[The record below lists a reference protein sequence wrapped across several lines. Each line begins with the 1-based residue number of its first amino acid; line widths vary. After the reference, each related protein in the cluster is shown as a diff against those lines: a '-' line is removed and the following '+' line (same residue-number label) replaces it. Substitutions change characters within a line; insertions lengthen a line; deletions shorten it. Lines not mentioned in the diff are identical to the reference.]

1 MTVTVTLH
9 GATQTKSRERFNTG
23 VCHGDVTQR
32 YTNQITRT
40 VQHRCLSRWRY
51 TALHKPN
58 HENGS
63 TPVSVTVTLHGAT
76 QTKSRERF
84 NTGVCHGDVTQR
96 YTNQITRTVQHR
108 CLSRWRYT
116 ALRKPNHA
124 NGSIPV
130 SVTVTLHGATQTKSR
145 ERFNTDDCHGDVTR
159 SYTNQITRTVQHRC
173 LSRWRYT
180 ALHKQNHA
188 NGSTPMTVTVTLHG
202 ATQTKSRER
211 FNTGVCHGDV
221 TRSYTNQITRTVQ
234 HRCLSRWRYTALHK
248 PNHANGS
255 TPVTVTV
262 TLHGA
267 TQTKSRERFNTGDC
281 HCDVTRSYTNQITRT
296 VQHRWLSRWL
306 TRRYTNQIT
315 RTVQHR
321 CLSRWRYTELHKPN
335 HANGSTP
342 VTVTVTNTALH
353 KPNHAN
359 GSTPV
364 TVTVT
369 NTALHKPNHANGSTP
384 VSVTVTLHG
393 ATQTKSRERFNT
405 GVCHDDV
412 TRSYTNQITRTV
424 QHRCLSRWRY
434 TALHKPNH
442 ENGSTPVSV
451 TVTLHGATQTKS
463 RERFNTGVCHGDV
476 TRRYTNKITRTV
488 QHRWLSRWRYT
499 ELHKPNHANGST
511 PVSVTVTLHGA
522 TQTKS
527 RERFNTG
534 VCHGD
539 VTRRYTNQITRT
551 VQHRWLSR
559 WRYTELHKPNHANGS
574 TPVSVTVTLH
584 GATQTKSRE
593 RFNTGDCHGDVTRSY
608 TNQIT
613 RTVQH
618 RCLSRWRY
626 AALTKQITRKVQHRW
641 LSRWRYTALHKPNH
655 ENGSTPL
662 FVTVTL
668 HGATQTKSRERFNT
682 GVCHGDV
689 TRSYTKQITRKVQH
703 RWLSR
708 WRYTEL
714 HKPNHENGSTLVSVT
729 VTLHGA
735 TQTKSRERFNTAVCH
750 DDVTPRY
757 TNQITR
763 TVQHRCLSRWRYTAQ
778 HKTNHENGSTPVCKV
793 ANEPLRSVQYWN
805 KSVCLG
811 NVTKMSLKQ
820 TSWYPSLWK
829 PYHNR
834 LWKLYGKR
842 LRGLPKD
849 RYQKIDTPLNLA

>member
-1 MTVTVTLH
+1 MKQVIYTALNKHNPRERFNTGVCHGDVTRRYTNQITRTVQHRWLSRWRYTELHKPNHENGSTPVIVTVTNTELHKQNHANGSTPMTVTVTLH

-23 VCHGDVTQR
+23 VCHGDVTRSYTNKITRTVQHRWLSRWRYTALHKPNHANGSTPVSVTVTLHGATQTKSCERFNTGVCHGDVTRSYTNQITRTVQHRRLSRWLTRRYTNQITRTVQHRWLSRWLTRR

-51 TALHKPN
+51 TELHKPN

-63 TPVSVTVTLHGAT
+63 TPVSVTMTLHGAT

-84 NTGVCHGDVTQR
+84 NTGV
-96 YTNQITRTVQHR
+96 
-108 CLSRWRYT
+108 
-116 ALRKPNHA
+116 
-124 NGSIPV
+124 
-130 SVTVTLHGATQTKSR
+130 
-145 ERFNTDDCHGDVTR
+145 CHGDVTR

-180 ALHKQNHA
+180 EHHKTNHA
-188 NGSTPMTVTVTLHG
+188 NGSTLVSVTVTLHG

-234 HRCLSRWRYTALHK
+234 HRCLSRWRYTELHK

-255 TPVTVTV
+255 TPVSVTV

-281 HCDVTRSYTNQITRT
+281 HGDV
-296 VQHRWLSRWL
+296 

-342 VTVTVTNTALH
+342 V
-353 KPNHAN
+353 
-359 GSTPV
+359 
-364 TVTVT
+364 
-369 NTALHKPNHANGSTP
+369 
-384 VSVTVTLHG
+384 SVTVTLHG

-405 GVCHDDV
+405 GVCHGDV
-412 TRSYTNQITRTV
+412 TRSITNQITRTVQHWWLSRWRYTELHKPNHANGSTPVTVTVTLHGATQTKSRERFNTGVCHGDVTRSYTNQITRTVQHRWLSRWRYTELHKPNHENGSTPVSVTVTLHSATQTKSRERFNTGVCHGDVTQRYTNQITRTV

-434 TALHKPNH
+434 TELHKPNH
-442 ENGSTPVSV
+442 ANGSTPVSVTVTLHSATQTKSRERFNTGVYHGDVTRRYANQITRTVQYRCLSRWRYTELHKPNHANGSTPMTV

-559 WRYTELHKPNHANGS
+559 
-574 TPVSVTVTLH
+574 
-584 GATQTKSRE
+584 
-593 RFNTGDCHGDVTRSY
+593 
-608 TNQIT
+608 
-613 RTVQH
+613 
-618 RCLSRWRY
+618 
-626 AALTKQITRKVQHRW
+626 
-641 LSRWRYTALHKPNH
+641 
-655 ENGSTPL
+655 
-662 FVTVTL
+662 
-668 HGATQTKSRERFNT
+668 
-682 GVCHGDV
+682 
-689 TRSYTKQITRKVQH
+689 
-703 RWLSR
+703 
-708 WRYTEL
+708 
-714 HKPNHENGSTLVSVT
+714 
-729 VTLHGA
+729 
-735 TQTKSRERFNTAVCH
+735 
-750 DDVTPRY
+750 
-757 TNQITR
+757 
-763 TVQHRCLSRWRYTAQ
+763 
-778 HKTNHENGSTPVCKV
+778 
-793 ANEPLRSVQYWN
+793 
-805 KSVCLG
+805 
-811 NVTKMSLKQ
+811 
-820 TSWYPSLWK
+820 
-829 PYHNR
+829 
-834 LWKLYGKR
+834 
-842 LRGLPKD
+842 
-849 RYQKIDTPLNLA
+849 